1 MKEEKMGEDVYVVGH
16 KSADTDSVCSAI
28 AYAKIR
34 GYIPVTQGPIN
45 EETAFVLNKFGV
57 SVPRELGSAV
67 GKKVVLV
74 DHNEASQAPDNLDKA
89 EIIEIIDHHKMNF
102 SYHSPIPIL
111 VEPVGSTAT
120 ILAKKYKDVV
130 AKDKAMAGL
139 LLGALLSD
147 TVVFKSPTT
156 TQEDKDVA
164 AELAKIAGIDD
175 IPKFGIDVKK
185 AKANIADK
193 PIKDVISADFKNFD
207 FAGKKVGIGQTEVV
221 DLTDVYNRASEVVKF
236 LNNLKA
242 KEGYEM
248 VIFIATDIIKEGSEL
263 YFAGDKAKI
272 EKAFNT
278 KAGDASVYIP
288 GLMSRKKQVVPV
300 VQKVF

>member
-1 MKEEKMGEDVYVVGH
+1 MGEDVYVVGH

-57 SVPRELGSAV
+57 SVPKELGSAE
-67 GKKVVLV
+67 GKKLVLV

-89 EIIEIIDHHKMNF
+89 EIVEIIDHHKMNF

-120 ILAKKYKDVV
+120 ILSKKYKDVV
-130 AKDKAMAGL
+130 AKDKALAGL

-156 TQEDKDVA
+156 TREDRDVA

-185 AKANIADK
+185 AKAAIAGK
-193 PIKDVISADFKNFD
+193 PIKDVVCADFKDFD

-221 DLTDVYNRASEVVKF
+221 DINEVYGRASEVVNF
-236 LNNLKA
+236 LTDLKA

-263 YFAGDKAKI
+263 YFMGDKAKI

-278 KAGDASVYIP
+278 KAGKTSVYIP

>member
-1 MKEEKMGEDVYVVGH
+1 MADVYVIGH
-16 KSADTDSVCSAI
+16 KSPDTDTVCSAI
-28 AYAKIR
+28 AYARIK
-34 GYIPVTQGPIN
+34 GYTPATPGPIN

-57 SVPRELGSAV
+57 PVPQELGSAE
-67 GKKVVLV
+67 GKKLVLV
-74 DHNEASQAPDNLDKA
+74 DHNEATQSPDDIAKA
-89 EIIEIIDHHKMNF
+89 EVIEIIDHHKMNF
-102 SYHSPIPIL
+102 SNPNPIAIL
-111 VEPVGSTAT
+111 IEPVGSTAT

-130 AKDKAMAGL
+130 AKDKALAGI

-156 TQEDKDVA
+156 TQEDRDVA
-164 AELAKIAGIDD
+164 AVLAKIAGIDD
-175 IPKFGIDVKK
+175 MLKFGIDVKK

-193 PIKDVISADFKNFD
+193 SIKDVIFADYKNFD

-221 DLTDVYNRASEVVKF
+221 DLTDVYNRASEVMNF
-236 LNNLKA
+236 LNDLKA

-248 VIFIATDIIKEGSEL
+248 VIFVATDIIKEGSEL

-278 KAGDASVYIP
+278 KVEGNSVYIP

-300 VQKVF
+300 VEKVF

>member
-1 MKEEKMGEDVYVVGH
+1 MGQDVYVVGH
-16 KSADTDSVCSAI
+16 KSADTDTVCSAI
-28 AYAKIR
+28 VYAKIR

-45 EETAFVLNKFGV
+45 EETAFVLDKFGV
-57 SVPRELGSAV
+57 SVPKELGSAE
-67 GKKVVLV
+67 GKKLVLV

-89 EIIEIIDHHKMNF
+89 EIVEIIDHHKMNF

-156 TQEDKDVA
+156 TQEDKDAA
-164 AELAKIAGIDD
+164 AELAKTAGIDD
-175 IPKFGIDVKK
+175 MLKFGIDVKK

-193 PIKDVISADFKNFD
+193 PVKDVIFADFKNFD

-236 LNNLKA
+236 LNDLKA

-278 KAGDASVYIP
+278 KAGGASVYIP

>member
-1 MKEEKMGEDVYVVGH
+1 MGEDVYVVGH
-16 KSADTDSVCSAI
+16 KSPDTDSVCSAI

-34 GYIPVTQGPIN
+34 GYIPASQGPIN

-57 SVPRELGSAV
+57 SVPRELGSAE
-67 GKKVVLV
+67 GKKLVLV

-89 EIIEIIDHHKMNF
+89 EIVEIIDHHKMNF
-102 SYHSPIPIL
+102 SYHSPIPIM
-111 VEPVGSTAT
+111 VEPVGCTAT
-120 ILAKKYKDVV
+120 ILYKKYKDVV
-130 AKDKAMAGL
+130 TKDKAMGGI
-139 LLGALLSD
+139 LLGAILSD

-156 TQEDKDVA
+156 TQEDRDVA

-175 IPKFGIDVKK
+175 MQKFGIDVKK
-185 AKANIADK
+185 AKAAIAGK
-193 PIKDVISADFKNFD
+193 PIKDVVCADFKDFD

-221 DLTDVYNRASEVVKF
+221 DLTDVYSRASEVVNF
-236 LNNLKA
+236 LTDLKA

-263 YFAGDKAKI
+263 YFVGDKAKI

-278 KAGDASVYIP
+278 KAGETSVYIP

>member
-1 MKEEKMGEDVYVVGH
+1 MADVYVIGH
-16 KSADTDSVCSAI
+16 KSPDTDTVCSAI
-28 AYAKIR
+28 AYAKIK
-34 GYIPVTQGPIN
+34 GYTPATPGPIN

-57 SVPRELGSAV
+57 PVPQELGSAE
-67 GKKVVLV
+67 GKKLVLV
-74 DHNEASQAPDNLDKA
+74 DHNEATQSPDDIAKA
-89 EIIEIIDHHKMNF
+89 EVIEIIDHHKMNF
-102 SYHSPIPIL
+102 SNPNPIAIL
-111 VEPVGSTAT
+111 IEPVGSTAT

-130 AKDKAMAGL
+130 AKDKALAGI

-156 TQEDKDVA
+156 TQEDRDVA
-164 AELAKIAGIDD
+164 AVLAKIAGIDD
-175 IPKFGIDVKK
+175 MLKFGIDVKK

-193 PIKDVISADFKNFD
+193 SIKDVIFADFKNFD

-221 DLTDVYNRASEVVKF
+221 DLTDVYNRASEVMNF
-236 LNNLKA
+236 LNDLKA

-248 VIFIATDIIKEGSEL
+248 VIFVATDIIKEGSEL

-278 KAGDASVYIP
+278 KVEGNSVYIP

-300 VQKVF
+300 VEKTF

>member
-1 MKEEKMGEDVYVVGH
+1 MADVYVIGH
-16 KSADTDSVCSAI
+16 KSPDTDTVCSAI
-28 AYAKIR
+28 AYARIK
-34 GYIPVTQGPIN
+34 GYTPATPGPIN

-57 SVPRELGSAV
+57 PVPQELGSAE
-67 GKKVVLV
+67 GKKLVLV
-74 DHNEASQAPDNLDKA
+74 DHNEATQSPDDVAKA
-89 EIIEIIDHHKMNF
+89 EVIEIIDHHKMNF
-102 SYHSPIPIL
+102 SNPNPIAIL
-111 VEPVGSTAT
+111 IEPVGSTAT
-120 ILAKKYKDVV
+120 IIAKKYKDVV
-130 AKDKAMAGL
+130 AKDKALAGI

-156 TQEDKDVA
+156 TQEDRDVA
-164 AELAKIAGIDD
+164 AVLAKIAGIDD
-175 IPKFGIDVKK
+175 MLKFGIDVKK

-193 PIKDVISADFKNFD
+193 SIKDVIFADYKNFD

-221 DLTDVYNRASEVVKF
+221 DLTDVYNRASEVMNF
-236 LNNLKA
+236 LNDLKA

-248 VIFIATDIIKEGSEL
+248 VIFVATDIIKEGSEL

-278 KAGDASVYIP
+278 KVEGNSVYIP

-300 VQKVF
+300 VEKVF

>member
-1 MKEEKMGEDVYVVGH
+1 MADVYVIGH
-16 KSADTDSVCSAI
+16 KSPDTDTVVSAI
-28 AYAKIR
+28 VYARIK
-34 GYIPVTQGPIN
+34 GYTPATPGPIN
-45 EETAFVLNKFGV
+45 EETAFVLNTFGV
-57 SVPRELGSAV
+57 PVPQELGSAE
-67 GKKVVLV
+67 GKKLVLV
-74 DHNEASQAPDNLDKA
+74 DHNEASQSPDDIAKA

-102 SYHSPIPIL
+102 SNPNPIAIL

-130 AKDKAMAGL
+130 AKDKAMAGI

-156 TQEDKDVA
+156 TQEDKDEA

-175 IPKFGIDVKK
+175 MMKFGIDVKK
-185 AKANIADK
+185 SKANIADK
-193 PIKDVISADFKNFD
+193 SIKDVIFADYKNFD

-221 DLTDVYNRASEVVKF
+221 DLTDVYNRASEVMNF
-236 LNNLKA
+236 LNDLKA

-248 VIFIATDIIKEGSEL
+248 VIFVATDIIKEGSEL

-278 KAGDASVYIP
+278 KVEGNSVYIP

-300 VQKVF
+300 VEKVF